1 MLCFKSK
8 APHFKMHFFS
18 LSIVLNYVV
27 FKLQYVFVHS
37 ISHNFRQINLPKQTC
52 DPYLLAS
59 YYSCGHLSCR
69 AIRTTLCSVC
79 CFPAAWR
86 ERRIHVPCS
95 APSESLEVLLGRV
108 GRRRKTSLFTEST
121 FLRLNVPA
129 PELGILL

>member
-18 LSIVLNYVV
+18 LSIVLKYVV

-37 ISHNFRQINLPKQTC
+37 INHNYRPINLPKQTC
-52 DPYLLAS
+52 DPYFLAS
-59 YYSCGHLSCR
+59 YYSCGHLSCQ
-69 AIRTTLCSVC
+69 AIRTTVQC
-79 CFPAAWR
+79 
-86 ERRIHVPCS
+86 
-95 APSESLEVLLGRV
+95 VLLFSCLEGEEKLCTSLCPQGVSGSFGRV
-108 GRRRKTSLFTEST
+108 GRRRKTSLFTENT

>member
-18 LSIVLNYVV
+18 LSIVLKYVV

-37 ISHNFRQINLPKQTC
+37 ITHNYRPTNLPKQTC

-79 CFPAAWR
+79 CFSAACR
-86 ERRIHVPCS
+86 ERRIRVPRC
-95 APSESLEVLLGRV
+95 APRESVEVLGKV

-121 FLRLNVPA
+121 SRSLNVPA